1 MKVRDKIKNAICGE
15 SRNISVSKYKKNR
28 KYAKRKYSVLK
39 YGLLTV
45 VASATLLGGI
55 YSYFGGLG
63 TGKCANINEFKK
75 YAVTVENLSIPEQAK
90 IVALGEATHGNKEFQ
105 QLKLDIFKIMVED
118 YGVRAFSLEG
128 DYGGCEAVNRYIHG
142 GDGTVKNAVLAIG
155 FVIYQTEEMENLI
168 SWMREYNKSA
178 AQGNDIRFYGFD
190 MQRREYNYQYL
201 LEAVKNAGM
210 DAEELEKIWNQDK
223 LEYTDGY
230 TVEQREKIIEDVKR
244 EFEEKDTLQN
254 ASAVHL
260 ADVLLQNMEL
270 GKYID
275 DAGEINIHRDTM
287 MAENIMWI
295 LKQKEARGNGRIF
308 ISGHN
313 GHVKKS
319 GSYDANN
326 KVMGNL
332 LADEIGNEYFVIG
345 TDFYKTT
352 CNLPVDE
359 NGKRKNHIFYSY
371 DPMAKASKKIGFD
384 ISYLDFEK
392 IPDSSELKKQVFECS
407 WMGSLGEIY
416 SALYRILPRGYRVW
430 ASPAELY
437 DAMIYV
443 SDAHPIE
450 VIED

>member
-45 VASATLLGGI
+45 VAFAALLGGI

-90 IVALGEATHGNKEFQ
+90 IVALGEA
-105 QLKLDIFKIMVED
+105 I
-118 YGVRAFSLEG
+118 
-128 DYGGCEAVNRYIHG
+128 
-142 GDGTVKNAVLAIG
+142 
-155 FVIYQTEEMENLI
+155 
-168 SWMREYNKSA
+168 
-178 AQGNDIRFYGFD
+178 
-190 MQRREYNYQYL
+190 
-201 LEAVKNAGM
+201 
-210 DAEELEKIWNQDK
+210 
-223 LEYTDGY
+223 
-230 TVEQREKIIEDVKR
+230 
-244 EFEEKDTLQN
+244 
-254 ASAVHL
+254 HL

-275 DAGEINIHRDTM
+275 NAGEINIHRDKM

-295 LKQKEARGNGRIF
+295 LKQEEARGNGRIF

-319 GSYDANN
+319 GNYDANN

-332 LADEIGNEYFVIG
+332 LADEIGNEYFVMG

-352 CNLPVDE
+352 CNFPVDE
-359 NGKRKNHIFYSY
+359 SGKRKNHIFYSY
-371 DPMAKASKKIGFD
+371 DPMAKASKKSGFD

-392 IPDSSELKKQVFECS
+392 IPDSSELKKQVSECS

-450 VIED
+450 VIKD

>member
-1 MKVRDKIKNAICGE
+1 M
-15 SRNISVSKYKKNR
+15 KKNIKKHSII
-28 KYAKRKYSVLK
+28 KYAVCIILII
-39 YGLLTV
+39 GCIIT
-45 VASATLLGGI
+45 GG
-55 YSYFGGLG
+55 YSYYGGLG
-63 TGKCANINEFKK
+63 TGKCANVNEFEK
-75 YAVTVENLSIPEQAK
+75 YAVTVENLSIPEQTK

-142 GDGTVKNAVLAIG
+142 GDGTVKDAVSAIG
-155 FVIYQTEEMENLI
+155 FAIYQTEEMENLI

-230 TVEQREKIIEDVKR
+230 TEEQREKIIEDVKR

-275 DAGEINIHRDTM
+275 NAGEINIHRDKM

-295 LKQKEARGNGRIF
+295 LKQEEARGNGRIF

-319 GSYDANN
+319 GNYDANN

-345 TDFYKTT
+345 TD
-352 CNLPVDE
+352 
-359 NGKRKNHIFYSY
+359 
-371 DPMAKASKKIGFD
+371 DPMAKASKKCGFD
-384 ISYLDFEK
+384 ISYLNFET
-392 IPDSSELKKQVFECS
+392 IPDSSELKKQVSECG
-407 WMGSLGEIY
+407 WMGSLGEMY
-416 SALYRILPRGYRVW
+416 SILYRILLRGYRVW

>member
-45 VASATLLGGI
+45 VASAALLGGI

-105 QLKLDIFKIMVED
+105 QLKLDVFKIMVED

-128 DYGGCEAVNRYIHG
+128 DYGGCEAVNHYIHG

-155 FVIYQTEEMENLI
+155 FAIYQTEEMEI

-210 DAEELEKIWNQDK
+210 DAEKLEKIWNQDK
-223 LEYTDGY
+223 QKYTDEYTA
-230 TVEQREKIIEDVKR
+230 EQREKIIEDIKG
-244 EFEEKDTLQN
+244 EFEERDVLQN
-254 ASAVHL
+254 SSAIHL

-275 DAGEINIHRDTM
+275 NAGEINIHRDKM

-295 LKQKEARGNGRIF
+295 LKQEEARGNGRIF

-319 GSYDANN
+319 GNYDANN

-332 LADEIGNEYFVIG
+332 LADEIGNEYFVMG

-352 CNLPVDE
+352 CNFPVDE

-371 DPMAKASKKIGFD
+371 DSMAKASKKSGFD

-392 IPDSSELKKQVFECS
+392 ISDSSELKKQVSECS

-430 ASPAELY
+430 ASPTELY

-450 VIED
+450 VIKD

>member
-1 MKVRDKIKNAICGE
+1 M
-15 SRNISVSKYKKNR
+15 KKNM
-28 KYAKRKYSVLK
+28 KKHSFIKC
-39 YGLLTV
+39 TV
-45 VASATLLGGI
+45 CIILIIGCIITGI
-55 YSYFGGLG
+55 YSYYGGIG
-63 TGKCANINEFKK
+63 TGKCANVNEFEK
-75 YAVTVENLSIPEQAK
+75 YAVTVENLTIPEQAR
-90 IVALGEATHGNKEFQ
+90 IVALGEATHGNREFQ

-142 GDGTVKNAVLAIG
+142 GDGTVKDAVSAIG
-155 FVIYQTEEMENLI
+155 FAIYQTEEMENLI
-168 SWMREYNKSA
+168 SWMREYNKSTS
-178 AQGNDIRFYGFD
+178 QGNDIRFYGFE
-190 MQRREYNYQYL
+190 MQRREYNYRYL

-210 DAEELEKIWNQDK
+210 DAEGLEKIWNQDK
-223 LEYTDGY
+223 LEYTEGY
-230 TVEQREKIIEDVKR
+230 TVEQREKIVEDIKR
-244 EFEEKDTLQN
+244 EFEKKDVLQN
-254 ASAVHL
+254 ALAVHL

-275 DAGEINIHRDTM
+275 NAGEINIHRDKKM

-295 LKQKEARGNGRIF
+295 LKQEEARGNGRIF

-319 GSYDANN
+319 GNYDANN

-371 DPMAKASKKIGFD
+371 DPMAKASKKSGFD

-392 IPDSSELKKQVFECS
+392 IPDSSELK
-407 WMGSLGEIY
+407 
-416 SALYRILPRGYRVW
+416 
-430 ASPAELY
+430 
-437 DAMIYV
+437 
-443 SDAHPIE
+443 
-450 VIED
+450 